1 MAPRLTPRART
12 LLRDQR
18 GVIADWQAASV
29 GLDRRRLMNA
39 TRDGWRLVSP
49 HVFADRDEGLREE
62 QMRMVGVLEG
72 GPGAAL
78 AGCSALVEAG
88 WKGSELGHV
97 DVHSPRGRRR
107 RAQGMPAWLRFH
119 EPRDEPRIH
128 GFPARCTAARAVLD
142 AAMWARS
149 DRQATMILTSAVQ
162 QRLVTAG
169 ALTRELSR
177 QDRRRRAG
185 CIREVV
191 LDVTGGATSSNEV
204 AFLRNCRAYGLP
216 APSMQTRRVGG
227 RRRTDA
233 EFTLPGGRLL
243 IVEIDGIGHLDVD
256 SWHQDIAR
264 HNELALSTRALILR
278 VTGWEV
284 RNDPDPFF
292 GPLRD
297 LLDSYG

>member
-1 MAPRLTPRART
+1 MAGADHSEPAIVVREPGPSCAGAATGLGAGSRFRRSNRPDRLPQRSGIGALGMTARHMPLPAEDLAVAPRLTPRART

-49 HVFADRDEGLREE
+49 HVFADRDEDLRED

-128 GFPARCTAARAVLD
+128 GFPARCTARGPSSMPPVGPLGSAGDHDPHQCRP
-142 AAMWARS
+142 AA
-149 DRQATMILTSAVQ
+149 
-162 QRLVTAG
+162 AG
-169 ALTRELSR
+169 
-177 QDRRRRAG
+177 DRR
-185 CIREVV
+185 C
-191 LDVTGGATSSNEV
+191 SH
-204 AFLRNCRAYGLP
+204 
-216 APSMQTRRVGG
+216 
-227 RRRTDA
+227 
-233 EFTLPGGRLL
+233 PG
-243 IVEIDGIGHLDVD
+243 
-256 SWHQDIAR
+256 S
-264 HNELALSTRALILR
+264 
-278 VTGWEV
+278 
-284 RNDPDPFF
+284 
-292 GPLRD
+292 
-297 LLDSYG
+297 